1 MSVGEY
7 MKLENQIF
15 VTIEKENLFDKE
27 YNFVKNKLCTIFGL
41 KAKEIEKQLKVLQV
55 KKLIDI
61 ENRKIVKSQDIF
73 TETVQANEQQKVHHT
88 RTKTEIK
95 DELLLGTFVKLES
108 GEIVVKLRDRRLPLC
123 KVELTEKIK
132 NSVGKTCV
140 VKVVG
145 KQKELFGEVQNIF
158 GLADDP
164 ISEINAIAHKYG
176 FTTKFSEKVLEEARN
191 IPQYVTEKDR
201 EGRNDLEHLPII
213 TIDPLNCRNKDDG
226 IYAEPI
232 KNGFRTYI
240 AIADVS
246 HYIKPGS
253 ELDKEGLRRAIDAY
267 LGAGVCPMFPPEIC
281 NGICSLNENES
292 RLAVVASCDI
302 DYDRKTITNE
312 KFQLA
317 VIKVKKAYTYE
328 EAEKTHLCQDGF
340 DEINKKTKKYLDFMY
355 KNTKV
360 LEEMFSGMLEFDDYE
375 PQYRFSADGTKV
387 EDISLSNG
395 EYSHNVVKYRMM
407 LKDILGAKYFKEHNL
422 KGLYRIHEKPTQERF
437 NALVKKLKKFNI
449 DYNLQ
454 NSTKSFQGLI
464 EVIKKHPARHYLMI
478 ETVKTLTRAK
488 TVASPV
494 DISHFGIGIDK
505 GDWGYM
511 FLTSVIRRGSD
522 LVNQR
527 QLKCCMSN
535 QKSLYTDK
543 FLNLFAEYYNIQEKK
558 ADDAEAKSDKYLAC
572 MWANEHKGEIL
583 EGYIEQINN
592 SFINVITSNGTVPVL
607 ISTSNLKDDAGDGFK
622 ISKDNMSLVG
632 KSNKYTLGET
642 INFKINNVDFETVTI
657 FGNNNYEKQMSETE
671 SCSME
676 KIK

>member
-1 MSVGEY
+1 
-7 MKLENQIF
+7 MKAENSIFITLEN
-15 VTIEKENLFDKE
+15 ENLFDKD
-27 YNFVKNKLCTIFGL
+27 YAFVKNKLCTIFGL
-41 KAKEIEKQLKVLQV
+41 KAKEVEKQLKILQT

-61 ENRKIVKSQDIF
+61 ENGKIVKSQSIF
-73 TETVQANEQQKVHHT
+73 TEVVQANEQQKVHT
-88 RTKTEIK
+88 KKAKTEIK
-95 DELLLGTFVKLES
+95 DELLLGTFVKQEND
-108 GEIVVKLRDRRLPLC
+108 EVVVRLRDRRLPVC
-123 KVELTEKIK
+123 KVEQTQEVK
-132 NSVGKTCV
+132 NSIGKTCV
-140 VKVVG
+140 LKVNG

-164 ISEINAIAHKYG
+164 ISENNAIAHKYG

-201 EGRNDLEHLPII
+201 EGRNNLEHLPII
-213 TIDPLNCRNKDDG
+213 TIDPPHALNLDDG
-226 IYAEPI
+226 IYDEPI

-267 LGAGVCPMFPPEIC
+267 LGGGVFPMFPPEIA
-281 NGICSLNENES
+281 NGICSLNENVA

-302 DYDRKTITNE
+302 DYNRKTITNE

-340 DEINKKTKKYLDFMY
+340 DEINKETKKYLDFMY

-375 PQYRFSADGTKV
+375 PQYKFSADGTKV
-387 EDISLSNG
+387 EDISLTNG
-395 EYSHNVVKYRMM
+395 EYSHNVVKFRMM

-454 NSTKSFQGLI
+454 NTTKSFQGLI

-488 TVASPV
+488 TVVSPV
-494 DISHFGIGIDK
+494 DISHFGIGIEK

-511 FLTSVIRRGSD
+511 FLTSPIRRETD
-522 LVNQR
+522 LINQR
-527 QLKCCMSN
+527 ELKASLLH
-535 QKSLYTDK
+535 QKSPHTEK
-543 FLNLFAEYYNIQEKK
+543 FLNTFAEYYNIQEKK
-558 ADDAEAKSDKYLAC
+558 ADDAEAKSDEYLAC

-607 ISTSNLKDDAGDGFK
+607 IATSNLKDDAGDGFK

-642 INFKINNVDFETVTI
+642 IKFKIHNVDFETHTTY
-657 FGNNNYEKQMSETE
+657 GNNKPEFSKVKDKPSKVEQEKELT
-671 SCSME
+671 
-676 KIK
+676 K